1 MSEQREQI
9 ERTADRIRDELLVT
23 LRELDHRRHEAMDL
37 KLQARRHAP
46 LLIGVALALSAL
58 AAGTALLV
66 AWRAGGAAVK
76 AKRRRRIAGLRRAW
90 RYPERIATRA
100 EQRPFGVELARRL
113 GMAAAVAIGSQL
125 VRRIAGRLQP
135 AEK

>member
-23 LRELDHRRHEAMDL
+23 LRELDHRRHEATDL
-37 KLQARRHAP
+37 KLQVRRHAP
-46 LLIGVALALSAL
+46 LLVGVAFVLSAL
-58 AAGTALLV
+58 AAGTAVLV
-66 AWRAGGAAVK
+66 AWRVRNSPVK
-76 AKRRRRIAGLRRAW
+76 ARKRIAGLRRAW

-113 GMAAAVAIGSQL
+113 GMAAAVALGSQL
-125 VRRIAGRLQP
+125 VRRGAERLLP